1 MEFLQ
6 IPFYDDDVIKLLFRF
21 IINLIFLLI
30 IVRLIYYPKTRR
42 KDYLFTYIMI
52 SMVVFFLCFTLK
64 KFDLGLGMALGL
76 FAIFGILRYRT
87 STIPIKEMTYLFMV
101 IGLAVINALVNKKMS
116 FMELIFVNSSIV
128 IVCFILERMVLLK
141 HETKKAILY
150 EKIDLIKPENYALLK
165 ADLEQRTGLTIN
177 RVEVGKIDYLKDIA
191 NVRIYFY
198 EANESMNSED
208 D

>member
-1 MEFLQ
+1 
-6 IPFYDDDVIKLLFRF
+6 
-21 IINLIFLLI
+21 
-30 IVRLIYYPKTRR
+30 
-42 KDYLFTYIMI
+42 
-52 SMVVFFLCFTLK
+52 
-64 KFDLGLGMALGL
+64 
-76 FAIFGILRYRT
+76 
-87 STIPIKEMTYLFMV
+87 
-101 IGLAVINALVNKKMS
+101 
-116 FMELIFVNSSIV
+116 MELIFVNSSIV